1 MVTPDDIT
9 TALKDI
15 GLRKVQTVMVHTSLS
30 SLGYV
35 CGGAQSVI
43 EAFKADFL
51 PLPQERTKPQKHF
64 VFAALWRF
72 WNSFLLFFIVSGFLY
87 RINCLAIAIRSSAFI
102 SIFIPN
108 KWWDCP
114 FAFQEIPSKT
124 FSSRSELPK
133 EMNSSPAFS
142 AARSSSVGSQPSGRN
157 K

>member
-15 GLRKVQTVMVHTSLS
+15 GLRKGQTVMVHTSLS

-72 WNSFLLFFIVSGFLY
+72 WNSFLLFFYSIWISLPNQLFGHSNQIVSIH
-87 RINCLAIAIRSSAFI
+87 INIHSKQMVGLSVCIPGNTVKNFFFACFQSVDDRFI
-102 SIFIPN
+102 IVNI
-108 KWWDCP
+108 
-114 FAFQEIPSKT
+114 
-124 FSSRSELPK
+124 
-133 EMNSSPAFS
+133 
-142 AARSSSVGSQPSGRN
+142 
-157 K
+157 